1 MDPFQQIEAA
11 FKAKHPKPI
20 YLLMGE
26 ESFYIDLLA
35 DIAAEHLLDESEKAF
50 NLTILYGKDVDV
62 NTVITEAKRFPM
74 GADRQVI
81 VLKEAQNMA
90 DFKLKESLEKWA
102 QYASNPQPTTVLVIC
117 YKYGKVDGKTKFMKI
132 MNAQDAVFESKKLY
146 DNQVAAWIEGALRNK
161 GFKVSPKAAA
171 MLGEFLGTDL
181 SKIHNEIEKLA
192 IIVPKGGEI
201 TAEVID
207 KNIGISKDFNNF
219 ELTKAMSKKDHKM
232 VLRILQYFE
241 ANPNKN
247 PPVVTVSIIYNFI
260 SRLMRYAT
268 LTDKSRFNAAKSLGM
283 NPYAV
288 DELAEALRNYKAVN
302 LPWAIDFLR
311 EGDMKMKGGRGTL
324 SASSFDILKETI
336 FKIMAL

>member
-1 MDPFQQIEAA
+1 
-11 FKAKHPKPI
+11 
-20 YLLMGE
+20 
-26 ESFYIDLLA
+26 
-35 DIAAEHLLDESEKAF
+35 
-50 NLTILYGKDVDV
+50 
-62 NTVITEAKRFPM
+62 
-74 GADRQVI
+74 VI